1 MSELEE
7 CFEVKMAKRLMK
19 TNFSLDEVVEQCIR
33 RDSDESEDD
42 ISEQESN
49 VSLVDSIAEEMFL
62 DGGDVTLDK

>member
-1 MSELEE
+1 
-7 CFEVKMAKRLMK
+7 MAKRLMK

-42 ISEQESN
+42 ISEQESD

>member
-19 TNFSLDEVVEQCIR
+19 NFSLDEVVEQCIR
-33 RDSDESEDD
+33 RDSDESEDE
-42 ISEQESN
+42 ISEQESD
-49 VSLVDSIAEEMFL
+49 VSLVDSIAKEMFL

>member
-1 MSELEE
+1 
-7 CFEVKMAKRLMK
+7 MAKRLMK

-33 RDSDESEDD
+33 RDSDESEDE